1 MKKYILVL
9 MVMLLD
15 NFAFA
20 AETIN
25 NNPFVNVENNST
37 NQIIEQAINVD
48 KDIFLGLDE
57 ISITGVMLSSSEK
70 ILLIQYPNGSSSI
83 VSLNEK
89 INEHLVVH
97 KIHLEYAEFADL
109 NSDNIFRL
117 DFRGVVKNI
126 NEESSND

>member
-1 MKKYILVL
+1 MKKYILFL
-9 MVMLLD
+9 IVMLFD
-15 NFAFA
+15 NFVFA

-25 NNPFVNVENNST
+25 NNPFVNVENSST
-37 NQIIEQAINVD
+37 NQIIEQANNVD
-48 KDIFLGLDE
+48 KDTFLGLDE
-57 ISITGVMLSSSEK
+57 ISIAGVMLSSSEK

-89 INEHLVVH
+89 INEHLAVH

>member
-37 NQIIEQAINVD
+37 NQIIEQAIDVD

>member
-37 NQIIEQAINVD
+37 NQIIEQANNID

-89 INEHLVVH
+89 INEHLAVH

>member
-37 NQIIEQAINVD
+37 NQMIEQAINVD

-89 INEHLVVH
+89 INEHLAVH

-126 NEESSND
+126 NQESSND

>member
-89 INEHLVVH
+89 INEHLAVH